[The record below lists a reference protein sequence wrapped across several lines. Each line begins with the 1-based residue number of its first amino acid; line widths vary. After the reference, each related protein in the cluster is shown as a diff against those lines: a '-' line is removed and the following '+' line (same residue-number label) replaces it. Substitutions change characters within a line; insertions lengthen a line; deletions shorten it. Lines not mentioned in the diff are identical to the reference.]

1 MSLKSKFIVLH
12 IYIFQTIEN
21 EIWEFSKWRWM
32 FCSTTLQ
39 EDELIA
45 IMQKIYM
52 LKNAIYKLA
61 DQLFTPA

>member
-1 MSLKSKFIVLH
+1 MSLKSTIIVLY
-12 IYIFQTIEN
+12 IYIIQTI

-39 EDELIA
+39 EDKLIA

-61 DQLFTPA
+61 DQLLFTPA